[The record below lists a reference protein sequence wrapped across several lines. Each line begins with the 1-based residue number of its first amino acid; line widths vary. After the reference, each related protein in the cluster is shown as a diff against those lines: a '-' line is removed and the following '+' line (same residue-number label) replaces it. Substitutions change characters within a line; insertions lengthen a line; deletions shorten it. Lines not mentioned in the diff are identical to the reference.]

1 MIVSMNMPQ
10 KTPNAVM
17 MLRLRFL
24 LIVCQIS
31 SQRSKS
37 KHRFVSVSL
46 FIVSHRVDRLDP
58 GRPAGRHVA
67 GDHSGDDQ
75 YQRGA

>member
-31 SQRSKS
+31 SPT
-37 KHRFVSVSL
+37 V
-46 FIVSHRVDRLDP
+46 
-58 GRPAGRHVA
+58 
-67 GDHSGDDQ
+67 
-75 YQRGA
+75 

>member
-37 KHRFVSVSL
+37 N
-46 FIVSHRVDRLDP
+46 IVSSRFRYLLCRIASIVLI
-58 GRPAGRHVA
+58 PAGRHVA